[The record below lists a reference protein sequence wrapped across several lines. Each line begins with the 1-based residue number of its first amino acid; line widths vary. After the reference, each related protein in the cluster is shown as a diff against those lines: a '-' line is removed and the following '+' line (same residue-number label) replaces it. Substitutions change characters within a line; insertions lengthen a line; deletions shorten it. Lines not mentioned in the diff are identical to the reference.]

1 MVDLSLRELLEAGAH
16 FGHQSTR
23 WNPKMRP
30 YIFGARNDIYII
42 DLQKTLRLFKAAC
55 EFVRELSAKGEKV
68 LFIGTKP
75 QAQEIVVEEANKAGM
90 PYVTQRWL
98 GGTLTNFSTIKRS
111 ISRLLDL
118 DGMKGDGTF
127 ELLAKKEAVRREKD
141 RLRLEK
147 FLGGIRSLDELPKA
161 LFIVDT
167 YREHIAVR
175 EGVKLGIPII
185 GIVDTNSD
193 PGGIDYVLPGNDDAL
208 RSIRLF
214 VSKIAESII
223 DGASLRSDTEEGEMA
238 AVMSAGGSVG
248 EEILAAAEGRKEE
261 KD

>member
-1 MVDLSLRELLEAGAH
+1 
-16 FGHQSTR
+16 
-23 WNPKMRP
+23 
-30 YIFGARNDIYII
+30 
-42 DLQKTLRLFKAAC
+42 
-55 EFVRELSAKGEKV
+55 
-68 LFIGTKP
+68 
-75 QAQEIVVEEANKAGM
+75 
-90 PYVTQRWL
+90 
-98 GGTLTNFSTIKRS
+98 
-111 ISRLLDL
+111 
-118 DGMKGDGTF
+118 MKGDGTF